1 MKARALALRAD
12 QFEYVQLI
20 VLAVAVGVLGAL
32 GNLGF
37 RELIIFFSWL
47 FRQVEWNALGI
58 NHGGFHLALIP
69 VVLLSGGVFIVLLN
83 YFYPGEVYGY
93 GFPRFLEMVNLG
105 NAVISRKWIFVKAT
119 GAALSLGCGAA
130 VGREGPIAQI
140 GGAIGSAVARLRR
153 LTPDRAK
160 VLVAAGAG
168 AGIATTFNAP
178 IGGLMFAQEVV
189 LLGATELA
197 NLTLLIIATTSAVV
211 TSRAIQ
217 GNAVTFVVPL
227 FELRSYWE
235 LLSYGLMGAAM
246 GVIGAAYI
254 RFFHA
259 TGAWFKKLPGPQ
271 WVKLALGLTIV
282 GVIDIAL
289 PQNLSDGYPIINRVM
304 AGEFE
309 LGMLVALAAAKFF
322 SSSVSLGSGAP
333 GGVFGPDFFIGT
345 TSGGAFQRFFMI
357 VVPHLTGPRGS
368 YALVGL
374 GASLAAITH
383 APLTALFLLFEM
395 TGGYDIAL
403 PAMIATISALVVARA
418 IETESMDTYPLAR
431 EGKTL
436 QISQER
442 LALSQIPVSAVM
454 SKEVQVVSE
463 NTSLAD
469 VLRIAG
475 DTPQSTLPVV
485 SSEGELFGLIVTRD
499 LLTVLASGQELG
511 PLVNAYDICRQNCPS
526 VTPDA
531 NLDTASQL
539 MEADAL
545 EEIPVVERAAGGGKF
560 LGLVARQNI
569 AQALNRVAVS
579 LSTLATRDNNIF
591 WGTGYRVSRIAV
603 PVSAAGKTVRA
614 LDARARFSVTVLA
627 VQDADNADAGFIPI
641 APDRSLKSGDLIV
654 AAGRPADLRR
664 FVREL
669 ERAVPQEAASG

>member
-217 GNAVTFVVPL
+217 GNAVTFVVPP

-289 PQNLSDGYPIINRVM
+289 PQNLSDG
-304 AGEFE
+304 
-309 LGMLVALAAAKFF
+309 
-322 SSSVSLGSGAP
+322 
-333 GGVFGPDFFIGT
+333 
-345 TSGGAFQRFFMI
+345 
-357 VVPHLTGPRGS
+357 
-368 YALVGL
+368 
-374 GASLAAITH
+374 
-383 APLTALFLLFEM
+383 
-395 TGGYDIAL
+395 
-403 PAMIATISALVVARA
+403 
-418 IETESMDTYPLAR
+418 
-431 EGKTL
+431 
-436 QISQER
+436 
-442 LALSQIPVSAVM
+442 
-454 SKEVQVVSE
+454 
-463 NTSLAD
+463 
-469 VLRIAG
+469 
-475 DTPQSTLPVV
+475 
-485 SSEGELFGLIVTRD
+485 
-499 LLTVLASGQELG
+499 
-511 PLVNAYDICRQNCPS
+511 
-526 VTPDA
+526 
-531 NLDTASQL
+531 
-539 MEADAL
+539 
-545 EEIPVVERAAGGGKF
+545 
-560 LGLVARQNI
+560 
-569 AQALNRVAVS
+569 
-579 LSTLATRDNNIF
+579 
-591 WGTGYRVSRIAV
+591 
-603 PVSAAGKTVRA
+603 
-614 LDARARFSVTVLA
+614 
-627 VQDADNADAGFIPI
+627 
-641 APDRSLKSGDLIV
+641 
-654 AAGRPADLRR
+654 
-664 FVREL
+664 
-669 ERAVPQEAASG
+669 